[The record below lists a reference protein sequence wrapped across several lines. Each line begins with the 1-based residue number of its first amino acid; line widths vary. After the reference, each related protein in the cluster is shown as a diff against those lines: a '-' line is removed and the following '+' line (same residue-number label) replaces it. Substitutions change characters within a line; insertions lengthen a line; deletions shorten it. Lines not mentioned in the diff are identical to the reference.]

1 MSETPP
7 ASLDRRIGGGFRAPV
22 GCARLPGRGGG
33 SMKEAFSWLAIG
45 AALVSAAVGLYAALG
60 IDVRDNMDAF
70 ICDLRKQSQWA
81 AWAAS
86 AAGISVLAQ
95 AIEKVLK

>member
-1 MSETPP
+1 
-7 ASLDRRIGGGFRAPV
+7 
-22 GCARLPGRGGG
+22 
-33 SMKEAFSWLAIG
+33 MKEAFSWLGIG

-70 ICDLRKQSQWA
+70 ISDLRKQSQWA
-81 AWAAS
+81 AS
-86 AAGISVLAQ
+86 AARISVLAQ

>member
-1 MSETPP
+1 
-7 ASLDRRIGGGFRAPV
+7 
-22 GCARLPGRGGG
+22 
-33 SMKEAFSWLAIG
+33 MKEAFSWLAIG

-70 ICDLRKQSQWA
+70 ISDLRKQSQWA